1 MLRYFK
7 SSLSHEYYVIKMIT
21 GYSGGPVVGQWWA
34 KLAVFSVPIIRKI
47 RQPAVPEIKRHL
59 KKREFLK
66 QNMHYLN

>member
-1 MLRYFK
+1 
-7 SSLSHEYYVIKMIT
+7 MIT